1 MFTLKLFFL
10 ISSFIIFYA
19 YFGYAIISLI
29 LIKML
34 KKTPIKSSE
43 KESSKSVTL
52 LIAAFN
58 EEKIIESKILN
69 SLEIEYPK
77 DLLSIYIVTDGS
89 TDGTEEIVK
98 RYPQITLFHNNDREG
113 KVAAITRVMKF
124 VNSEIVVFS
133 DANTLLNKESI
144 LKIVSHYGDPKVG
157 GVAGEKKVIS
167 LDKNKVAG
175 EGEGL
180 YWKYESFLKKVDSKF
195 YSVVGAAGELFSVRT
210 ALYENPGK
218 DAILDDFV
226 ISLTVC
232 LKGYKIIY
240 EPGAY
245 ASETPSASIKE
256 EKKRKIRI
264 SAGAF
269 QSMAMMKELFYF
281 WKNPKL
287 SFLYISHRVLRW
299 TLSPLLLPC
308 IFIVNLIICF
318 NVSDVFYQTTMLLQI
333 LFYLVAFLGWFLPKI
348 KINLKAAYFAYY
360 FVFMNI
366 SLYQGFFRHLSGKQS
381 VLWEKAKRA

>member
-10 ISSFIIFYA
+10 ISAFIIFYA

-34 KKTPIKSSE
+34 KKTPIKSNE
-43 KESSKSVTL
+43 KESIKSVTL

-124 VNSEIVVFS
+124 VKSEIVVFS

-269 QSMAMMKELFYF
+269 QSMAMMKELLYF

-318 NVSDVFYQTTMLLQI
+318 NVYDVFYQTTMLLQI

-366 SLYQGFFRHLSGKQS
+366 SLYQGFFRHLNGKQS

>member
-1 MFTLKLFFL
+1 MFTLKLFFI

-34 KKTPIKSSE
+34 KKTPIKSNE

-124 VNSEIVVFS
+124 VKSEIVVFS

-269 QSMAMMKELFYF
+269 QSMAMMKELLYF

-318 NVSDVFYQTTMLLQI
+318 NVNDVFYQTTMLLQI

-366 SLYQGFFRHLSGKQS
+366 SLYQGFFRHLNGKQS

>member
-1 MFTLKLFFL
+1 MFTLKLFFI

-29 LIKML
+29 LIKIL
-34 KKTPIKSSE
+34 KKTPIKSNE

-89 TDGTEEIVK
+89 TDGTEEIVR